1 MLNDLTDQGAI
12 AREADFIVIGAGTV
26 GLPTSVMLARKTGK
40 TVLCLESGG
49 LRQDGE
55 THPLNEVVQRGMRY
69 KGASD
74 GRFRCLGGTST
85 RWGGALIPYQDAD
98 LRDAQWPISL
108 DELTPYI
115 DEIEKLFSLERGPY
129 FDPDFPFPLAGDL
142 VNRLAKWPEFKKRN
156 VAALLDADIAA
167 AGNLQ
172 IWLNAHVVEVKTDA
186 YGVKLKALS
195 PDGDEMALS
204 GKKLMVAAGA
214 IETTRLALLI
224 DRHNGGVVSALT
236 PALGLYFTDHIS
248 TEVAEIVS
256 SERAALNR
264 IVGFRFGS
272 AGSMRNIRFELAPDT
287 SARRH
292 LPPSFSYID
301 FKVEKPGGFDV
312 LREIFRNRQQRKLP
326 PPRVIIDLIANA
338 PWLAHAVWWRFI
350 NKRLLF
356 PAHSRL
362 IVDAI
367 VEQIPSRENRI
378 SLSAEHKDRFGLPL
392 AEITWTV
399 TAQDRK
405 NVVET
410 ANLFQKTWELTDF
423 SRLGAWKSL
432 TPDEIW
438 ASLDACEGIFHP
450 TGSTR
455 MGRGPSEGVVDK
467 DLNLFGVSNVQLL
480 ATSVLPTGGGA
491 NPTMMMLLLAMR
503 CVDQHVKAI
512 RDEFETNPSLS
523 ARCARDIA
531 KASNEILSQ
540 KRKKE
545 IL

>member
-1 MLNDLTDQGAI
+1 MLNDLPGQGAI
-12 AREADFIVIGAGTV
+12 VREADFIVIGAGTV

-55 THPLNEVVQRGMRY
+55 THPFNEVVQRGMRY

-85 RWGGALIPYQDAD
+85 RWGGALIPFQDAD
-98 LRDAQWPISL
+98 LRDAQWPISF
-108 DELTPYI
+108 DGLTPYI
-115 DEIEKLFSLERGPY
+115 DEIEKLFSLENGP
-129 FDPDFPFPLAGDL
+129 FSDPAFPFPLGGDH

-156 VAALLDADIAA
+156 VAALLGADIAA

-172 IWLNAHVVEVKTDA
+172 IWLNAHVVEVKTEA
-186 YGVKLKALS
+186 RGVKLKALS
-195 PDGDEMALS
+195 PDGDEMAIS
-204 GKKLMVAAGA
+204 GKQLIVAAGA

-224 DRHNGGVVSALT
+224 DRQNGGVVSAVT
-236 PALGLYFTDHIS
+236 PALGRYFTDHIS

-256 SERAALNR
+256 SERAALNQV
-264 IVGFRFGS
+264 VGFRFGA

-287 SARRH
+287 PARRH
-292 LPPSFSYID
+292 LPPSFSHIG

-312 LREIFRNRQQRKLP
+312 LRDIFQNLQRRKLP
-326 PPRVIIDLIANA
+326 PPRVILDLIANA
-338 PWLAHAVWWRFI
+338 PWLARAVWWRFV

-362 IVDAI
+362 IVHAV

-378 SLSAEHKDRFGLPL
+378 SLSAEHRDRFGLPL

-399 TAQDRK
+399 TEEDKK

-410 ANLFQKTWELTDF
+410 ANLFRKTWEMTGF
-423 SRLGAWKSL
+423 SRLGTWKPL
-432 TPDEIW
+432 APDEIW
-438 ASLDACEGIFHP
+438 ASLDAFQGIFHP

-455 MGRGPSEGVVDK
+455 LGIGPAEGVVDK
-467 DLNLFGVSNVQLL
+467 DLNLFGVHNVQLL
-480 ATSVLPTGGGA
+480 ATSVLPTGGGS
-491 NPTMMMLLLAMR
+491 NPTMMLLLLAMR
-503 CVDQHVKAI
+503 CVDQHVKAT
-512 RDEFETNPSLS
+512 RN
-523 ARCARDIA
+523 
-531 KASNEILSQ
+531 
-540 KRKKE
+540 
-545 IL
+545 